1 MDKLSIIG
9 LESDKDKLLRDLMDQ
24 GTVELIDQSDRL
36 QQEDW
41 AAIVQKDGEEDR
53 VSRVESQLSEV
64 QTALDAIERY
74 DTSKKPL
81 FNTRKA
87 VSQSAYDTKLSGSEH
102 IRSEVSRI
110 LDLHN
115 QWNDLKSEENG
126 IVSDQASLKPW
137 ATYELPL
144 DQIGTRYVR
153 IMCGILPIVANVQEM
168 EQKIEAVSEATQVTI
183 LSSDMEQLYISV
195 LCMRADEEA
204 IVDVMKS
211 YGFTM
216 ASFKD
221 MKGTVKENA
230 ERLTRRLAEVQGE
243 EKNLEQ
249 KLAEAVSTKEDLQY
263 YYDSLILERD
273 KAKASE
279 NFLKTGKAFQ
289 MEGWMVADARKDI
302 EKVVEEN
309 GCICEIT
316 EPAKDEQTPILLK
329 NNSLVTPFEAIT
341 SMYALPR
348 SYEIDPTPFFAFF
361 YFVFFGMMFA
371 DMGYG
376 AVLAIACF
384 AVLKCF
390 DLEGTSYRLI
400 KTMAFCGISTFL
412 WGALFGGF
420 LGDFVSV
427 VSETFFGHRITIT
440 PLWFDPLS
448 DPMKLLVFSCV
459 LGTVHLFVGM
469 GIKAY
474 MQIRDGKL
482 VDAIQEVFAWY
493 LLIVG
498 AALFLF
504 GSSLFAGAVTI
515 GKYMAIV
522 GAVIIVGFPM
532 VRSKGIGKL
541 LGLWDLYGAT
551 SYLAD
556 ILSYSR
562 LLALGLAS
570 AVIAQV
576 FNKLG
581 SLFGGLPVVLAVILF
596 LLIAAIGHVLNF
608 AINALGAYVHASRLQ
623 YVEFFGKFYEGG
635 GDEFQPFAKNTK
647 YMKIVK
653 EEK

>member
-87 VSQSAYDTKLSGSEH
+87 VSQSAYDTKLSGREH

-144 DQIGTRYVR
+144 DQTGTRYVR
-153 IMCGILPIVANVQEM
+153 TMCGILPIVANVQEM

-493 LLIVG
+493 SADCRRGVVPVRQQPLHRRSDNRQISG
-498 AALFLF
+498 DCWCCDHRGISGGTWQGRRKA
-504 GSSLFAGAVTI
+504 
-515 GKYMAIV
+515 V
-522 GAVIIVGFPM
+522 GAVGS
-532 VRSKGIGKL
+532 VRS
-541 LGLWDLYGAT
+541 DQ
-551 SYLAD
+551 
-556 ILSYSR
+556 LSGGYSFVF
-562 LLALGLAS
+562 AS
-570 AVIAQV
+570 A
-576 FNKLG
+576 G
-581 SLFGGLPVVLAVILF
+581 SGTCFCGYRAGIQQAGLSVRRTSGCAGSDSIPFDCSDRSCAELRNQCAWRVCTCQPT
-596 LLIAAIGHVLNF
+596 AIC
-608 AINALGAYVHASRLQ
+608 
-623 YVEFFGKFYEGG
+623 
-635 GDEFQPFAKNTK
+635 
-647 YMKIVK
+647 
-653 EEK
+653 

>member
-87 VSQSAYDTKLSGSEH
+87 VSQSAYDTKLSGREH

-144 DQIGTRYVR
+144 DQTGTRYVR
-153 IMCGILPIVANVQEM
+153 TMCGILPIVANVQEM

-302 EKVVEEN
+302 
-309 GCICEIT
+309 
-316 EPAKDEQTPILLK
+316 
-329 NNSLVTPFEAIT
+329 
-341 SMYALPR
+341 
-348 SYEIDPTPFFAFF
+348 
-361 YFVFFGMMFA
+361 
-371 DMGYG
+371 
-376 AVLAIACF
+376 
-384 AVLKCF
+384 
-390 DLEGTSYRLI
+390 
-400 KTMAFCGISTFL
+400 
-412 WGALFGGF
+412 
-420 LGDFVSV
+420 
-427 VSETFFGHRITIT
+427 
-440 PLWFDPLS
+440 
-448 DPMKLLVFSCV
+448 
-459 LGTVHLFVGM
+459 
-469 GIKAY
+469 
-474 MQIRDGKL
+474 
-482 VDAIQEVFAWY
+482 
-493 LLIVG
+493 
-498 AALFLF
+498 
-504 GSSLFAGAVTI
+504 
-515 GKYMAIV
+515 
-522 GAVIIVGFPM
+522 
-532 VRSKGIGKL
+532 
-541 LGLWDLYGAT
+541 
-551 SYLAD
+551 
-556 ILSYSR
+556 
-562 LLALGLAS
+562 
-570 AVIAQV
+570 
-576 FNKLG
+576 
-581 SLFGGLPVVLAVILF
+581 
-596 LLIAAIGHVLNF
+596 
-608 AINALGAYVHASRLQ
+608 
-623 YVEFFGKFYEGG
+623 
-635 GDEFQPFAKNTK
+635 
-647 YMKIVK
+647 
-653 EEK
+653 